1 MLLQIQLF
9 SSSLSVTAQFKGAAP
24 LKKPSFQLGALSY
37 RLRATSQL
45 LPPRT
50 RVARIP
56 QKKRLH
62 LRSAVFLGAPHCH
75 SAACAKRPHL
85 SCVRSFHFPP
95 LPRPTCFLAAASF
108 DGFRVN
114 PEVSKS
120 SECSEFF
127 APAQFSVYG
136 FYTMPQHQYSDSR
149 FPKGALA

>member
-1 MLLQIQLF
+1 ML
-9 SSSLSVTAQFKGAAP
+9 SSSLSDSAQFKSAAP

-50 RVARIP
+50 RVARNP

-85 SCVRSFHFPP
+85 SCVRSFLFPP
-95 LPRPTCFLAAASF
+95 LPRPTCFLASSPL
-108 DGFRVN
+108 DCFRVN
-114 PEVSKS
+114 PEFSKS
-120 SECSEFF
+120 FECSEFF
-127 APAQFSVYG
+127 VPAQFSVYG

-149 FPKGALA
+149 IPKGTLA